1 MEEFYEAI
9 QSLENNMKEIESEE
23 VQIEKTTC

>member
-23 VQIEKTTC
+23 VQIEKITC

>member
-1 MEEFYEAI
+1 MEEFYQAI
-9 QSLENNMKEIESEE
+9 PSLENNMEENESEE